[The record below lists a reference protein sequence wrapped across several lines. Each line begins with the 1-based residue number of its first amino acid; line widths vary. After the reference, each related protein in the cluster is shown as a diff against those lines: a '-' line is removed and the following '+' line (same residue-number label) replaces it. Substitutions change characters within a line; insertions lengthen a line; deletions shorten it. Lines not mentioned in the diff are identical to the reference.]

1 MDIFFSGHTS
11 GFFAKG
17 NSSWEDRTLEAE
29 GGEDFP
35 HFSHEADGVTYSSL
49 PRCSASFPSSS
60 FLYLFSVC
68 MFPALGGG
76 VGRRRRGNQLC
87 RKYFSFLCFVPP
99 STFPFSSAISLLNL
113 GIPPLPLSAWVLQA
127 AGKMRITAPFLSP
140 SRKVF
145 AVHFAGMTFL
155 PLIVIAGR

>member
-1 MDIFFSGHTS
+1 MELRHDILTPSAMGIFFSGHTS

-17 NSSWEDRTLEAE
+17 NSSWEDRTLEAEE

-60 FLYLFSVC
+60 FLYLFSLC

-76 VGRRRRGNQLC
+76 VGGGGGGVISCAGN
-87 RKYFSFLCFVPP
+87 FPSFASYLPL
-99 STFPFSSAISLLNL
+99 PFSS
-113 GIPPLPLSAWVLQA
+113 PL
-127 AGKMRITAPFLSP
+127 RFLC
-140 SRKVF
+140 
-145 AVHFAGMTFL
+145 
-155 PLIVIAGR
+155 